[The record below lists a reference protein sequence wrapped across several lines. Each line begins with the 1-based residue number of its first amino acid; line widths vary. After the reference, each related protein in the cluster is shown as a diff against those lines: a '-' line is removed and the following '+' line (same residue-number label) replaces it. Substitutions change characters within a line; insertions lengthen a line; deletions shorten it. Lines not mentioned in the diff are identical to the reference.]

1 MDLEDGFTLEGVL
14 CCAVFVL
21 HSSESHVSYTAI
33 EVLVVLHA
41 HAS

>member
-1 MDLEDGFTLEGVL
+1 MDLEDGFTLKGML

-21 HSSESHVSYTAI
+21 HSSESRVSQMAI
-33 EVLVVLHA
+33 EVLLVLHA